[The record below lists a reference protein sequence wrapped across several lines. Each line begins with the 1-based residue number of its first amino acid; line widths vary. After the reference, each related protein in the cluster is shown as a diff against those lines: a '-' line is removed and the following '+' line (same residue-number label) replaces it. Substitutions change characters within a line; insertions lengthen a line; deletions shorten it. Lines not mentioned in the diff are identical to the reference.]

1 MKVLPQGKS
10 SSVSSKDKAAGGIIA
25 AEERAVGA
33 VQWSVYKKYLGRY
46 VQLIELFGKLQAGA
60 LA

>member
-10 SSVSSKDKAAGGIIA
+10 SSTSSSKDKAAGGIIA

-46 VQLIELFGKLQAGA
+46 VQLAA
-60 LA
+60 LSV